1 MNEGQIQAEVVKY
14 LRNVCKELVF
24 SVPNELA
31 GANAKVRMAQFMAK
45 GLLPGVSDLV
55 AVWKDGSISFVEMKD
70 AKGRQSQHQVAFQK
84 RVTELGHEYVVLR
97 SLDDAKALAR
107 RHTCRI
113 PPDDRS

>member
-31 GANAKVRMAQFMAK
+31 GANAKIRMAQFIAK

-55 AVWKDGSISFVEMKD
+55 AVWKDGSVSFVEMKD
-70 AKGRQSQHQVAFQK
+70 AKGRQSQNQITFQK
-84 RVTELGHEYVVLR
+84 MVTELGHEYVVLR

-107 RHTCRI
+107 RHGCRI
-113 PPDDRS
+113 LQDDQS